1 MKTFS
6 LSTYVQRSLYHE
18 PSHSSRIRLLIPKE
32 KCVLHSTQMMIL
44 PTNGSQI
51 AAVPNQENEQFFTLK
66 IALILQPL
74 KDIMP
79 DENPLR
85 DKNPFGILSN
95 DALIAYLKI

>member
-1 MKTFS
+1 MRAALNSNDDFTD
-6 LSTYVQRSLYHE
+6 QR
-18 PSHSSRIRLLIPKE
+18 
-32 KCVLHSTQMMIL
+32 
-44 PTNGSQI
+44 SQI

-66 IALILQPL
+66 IAPILQPL

-95 DALIAYLKI
+95 DALIAYLQI